1 MQIPA
6 HANNLCRG
14 LTRLK
19 HLTQNS
25 SGEVLLCRAHK
36 SRGDEIKSLTR
47 KKPERP
53 DVDTWGGGGEEP
65 NNFETVEEKWIHVGH

>member
-6 HANNLCRG
+6 RANNLCRG

-25 SGEVLLCRAHK
+25 SGGVLTNPAEMRSSHLRGR
-36 SRGDEIKSLTR
+36 SRKGLMLIHR
-47 KKPERP
+47 GG
-53 DVDTWGGGGEEP
+53 GGGGEEP